1 MKLHYYI
8 WKKETIAA
16 PRVGRGIF
24 GVFPSFPDRCQ
35 SFLLRSGWVWAKP
48 FHPHADL
55 WHRLPSGR
63 PFRAMKHFPCGIW
76 LRSFQATKN
85 SPCGIWLRCVVV
97 VMRAI
102 GMHGYLMVSS
112 A

>member
-24 GVFPSFPDRCQ
+24 GVFPSFPDRRQ
-35 SFLLRSGWVWAKP
+35 SFLLRSGWVWAQP
-48 FHPHADL
+48 FHPHVDL

-63 PFRAMKHFPCGIW
+63 PFRAMKHF
-76 LRSFQATKN
+76 
-85 SPCGIWLRCVVV
+85 PCGIWLRCVVV

-112 A
+112 ARESFVKL